1 MYTGA
6 ASTRTPEEATMTM
19 QPGAGPAIPAVA
31 AAAGQAAEDQDDTT
45 AGSTDDGVPVGEA
58 DAEADAR
65 RSGADEDSG
74 GILGGGAAPFAGDAE
89 EGNRTDDGMP
99 VGEADAE
106 ADRAR
111 STGDDDRD

>member
-1 MYTGA
+1 
-6 ASTRTPEEATMTM
+6 MTM
-19 QPGAGPAIPAVA
+19 QPGAGPAIPAAA
-31 AAAGQAAEDQDDTT
+31 AAAGQSAEDQDDTT
-45 AGSTDDGVPVGEA
+45 ASSIEGGEPVGEA

-89 EGNRTDDGMP
+89 EGERTDSGEP
-99 VGEADAE
+99 VGQADAE

-111 STGDDDRD
+111 TTSDD